1 MGKKDG
7 NKTLRSTSNAI
18 KDLYNTYVK
27 NEERE
32 IPITDEENT
41 DMEENK
47 EHTQEMNA
55 DQEADKEMFES
66 PEEMQEQMEALV
78 EQMNEMGKERDE
90 LKEALVRKVAEL
102 ENIRKRS
109 IREKQEMV
117 EYANEKL
124 LFRFLELLDD
134 MSNAV
139 DAGKKSDDY
148 ETLLKGLEMIHSK
161 AVKFFEDNGVKK
173 MDDAVGSEFDVD
185 LHEAMMHTPHPE
197 VEEGHVVQV
206 IQPGYM
212 IHEKVLRHARVITSA
227 GKPAAQEDEGK

>member
-1 MGKKDG
+1 
-7 NKTLRSTSNAI
+7 LRSTSNAI

-32 IPITDEENT
+32 IPITDEESAE
-41 DMEENK
+41 MEENK
-47 EHTQEMNA
+47 EQNKENNPEQA
-55 DQEADKEMFES
+55 QINEEMFES

-78 EQMNEMGKERDE
+78 EQMNELGKERDE

-124 LFRFLELLDD
+124 LFRFLELMDD

-148 ETLLKGLEMIHSK
+148 ETLLKGLEMIYSK
-161 AVKFFEDNGVKK
+161 TVKLFEDNGVKK
-173 MDDAVGSEFDVD
+173 MEDAVGKEFDVD

-197 VEEGHVVQV
+197 VDEGHVVQV

-212 IHEKVLRHARVITSA
+212 MHDKVLRHARVITSA
-227 GKPAAQEDEGK
+227 GKPEQEEESK

>member
-1 MGKKDG
+1 MAKKDG

-32 IPITDEENT
+32 IPITDEESAE
-41 DMEENK
+41 MEENK
-47 EHTQEMNA
+47 EQTTEQLENNEMI
-55 DQEADKEMFES
+55 ES

-78 EQMNEMGKERDE
+78 EQMNEIGKERDE

-124 LFRFLELLDD
+124 LYRFLELLDD

-148 ETLLKGLEMIHSK
+148 GTLLKGLEMIHSK

-173 MDDAVGSEFDVD
+173 MEDAEGKEFNVD

-197 VEEGHVVQV
+197 VEEGHIVQV
-206 IQPGYM
+206 IQPGYLM
-212 IHEKVLRHARVITSA
+212 HDKVLRHARVITSA
-227 GKPAAQEDEGK
+227 GKPEQEEESK

>member
-1 MGKKDG
+1 MAKKDG

-32 IPITDEENT
+32 IPITDEESAE
-41 DMEENK
+41 MEENK
-47 EHTQEMNA
+47 EQTTEQLENNEMI
-55 DQEADKEMFES
+55 ES

-78 EQMNEMGKERDE
+78 EQMNEIGKERDE

-124 LFRFLELLDD
+124 LYRFLELLDD

-148 ETLLKGLEMIHSK
+148 GTLLKGLEMIHSK

-173 MDDAVGSEFDVD
+173 MEDAEGKEFNVD

-197 VEEGHVVQV
+197 VEEGHIVQV
-206 IQPGYM
+206 IQPGYLM
-212 IHEKVLRHARVITSA
+212 HDKVLRHARVITSA
-227 GKPAAQEDEGK
+227 GKPEQEVESK

>member
-1 MGKKDG
+1 MAKKDG

-32 IPITDEENT
+32 IPITDEESAE
-41 DMEENK
+41 MEENK
-47 EHTQEMNA
+47 EQTTEQLEEN
-55 DQEADKEMFES
+55 EMFES

-78 EQMNEMGKERDE
+78 EQMNELGKERDE
-90 LKEALVRKVAEL
+90 LKDALVRKVAEL

-124 LFRFLELLDD
+124 LYRFLELLDD

-148 ETLLKGLEMIHSK
+148 GTLLKGLEMIHSK
-161 AVKFFEDNGVKK
+161 AVKFFEDNGVQK
-173 MDDAVGSEFDVD
+173 MEDAEGKEFNVD

-197 VEEGHVVQV
+197 VEEGHIVQV
-206 IQPGYM
+206 IQPGYLM
-212 IHEKVLRHARVITSA
+212 HDKVLRHARVITSA
-227 GKPAAQEDEGK
+227 GKPEQEEESK